1 MPRTIVLYICFSLSL
16 SLSIELRLWGFIGC
30 RPLLGLSLGVLG
42 HGAQWWPI
50 GGVRFHWEL
59 GVSVA
64 KKELNYIY
72 IYISIMNYQKKK
84 KKVGM
89 EGIFNLKSE

>member
-64 KKELNYIY
+64 KKEENYIY
-72 IYISIMNYQKKK
+72 EYLYDVLPKKK
-84 KKVGM
+84 KKKSLWKAY
-89 EGIFNLKSE
+89 LKSE